1 MKHRVSIDT
10 DTLMIIAW
18 PLKRRGFL
26 SSNALLR
33 AALGLGVL
41 AAGLTAGGG
50 ARAQTKQELDDARK
64 QFQEGMALSAAN
76 NCSAALTKFRA
87 VANVKMTAN
96 VAFNIAECE
105 ERLGKLVSALG
116 NYRLAA
122 SQAQGDPKAKDVASR
137 VADRI
142 DALDARIPKLTIK
155 RGKGADVA
163 SIELDGSE
171 LGASQLSAATPV
183 DPGSHTVVAKIG
195 DKVYAQDKVILAEKE
210 NKTFEVKINAP
221 VAKIEKDPV
230 EEPKIVP
237 DVPPP
242 PPPKSKVPA
251 VVALGVGG
259 VGVIL
264 GATFMAVRGSAL
276 SDLDA
281 KCGGDTTCPPSAK
294 PSADNGR
301 LFTGLAEGAFLV
313 GAAGIVTGVVILAT
327 GGSPKPKP
335 AATSGA
341 AFLSAP
347 PSARGVHL
355 LTSAPGASMGG
366 LSLAGRF

>member
-1 MKHRVSIDT
+1 MTTAWSLNHRGSFT
-10 DTLMIIAW
+10 
-18 PLKRRGFL
+18 
-26 SSNALLR
+26 SNAFYR
-33 AALGLGVL
+33 AALGLGVVAATL
-41 AAGLTAGGG
+41 AVSGG

-122 SQAQGDPKAKDVASR
+122 AQAQGDPKAKDVASR

-195 DKVYAQDKVILAEKE
+195 DRVYAQDKVILVEKE
-210 NKTFEVKINAP
+210 SKTFEVKINAP
-221 VAKIEKDPV
+221 VAKIEKAPV
-230 EEPKIVP
+230 DEPKIDPV
-237 DVPPP
+237 VAPPP
-242 PPPKSKVPA
+242 TAKSKVPA
-251 VVALGVGG
+251 VVANSVGG
-259 VGVIL
+259 LGVIL
-264 GATFMAVRGSAL
+264 GATFMAVRGGAL
-276 SDLDA
+276 TDLET
-281 KCGGDTTCPPSAK
+281 KCGGDTSCPPSAQ
-294 PSADNGR
+294 PTADKGR
-301 LFTGLAEGAFLV
+301 LFTGLAEGAFVV
-313 GAAGIVTGVVILAT
+313 GAAGLVTGIVMLAT
-327 GGSPKPKP
+327 GGPAKPKP
-335 AATSGA
+335 AA
-341 AFLSAP
+341 AFVGLP
-347 PSARGVHL
+347 PDGRGVRV
-355 LTSAPGASMGG
+355 LTSAPGASVGG

>member
-1 MKHRVSIDT
+1 MT
-10 DTLMIIAW
+10 TAL
-18 PLKRRGFL
+18 PLKRRRSFTSTHL
-26 SSNALLR
+26 AR
-33 AALGLGVL
+33 AAIGLGVVAATL
-41 AAGLTAGGG
+41 ATSGG

-122 SQAQGDPKAKDVASR
+122 SQAQGDPKSKDVASR

-195 DKVYAQDKVILAEKE
+195 DKVYAQDKVILVEKE
-210 NKTFEVKINAP
+210 SKTFEVKINAP
-221 VAKIEKDPV
+221 VAKIEKAPV
-230 EEPKIVP
+230 DEPKIDPV
-237 DVPPP
+237 VPPP
-242 PPPKSKVPA
+242 PPAKSKAPA
-251 VVALGVGG
+251 VAALGVGG
-259 VGVIL
+259 LGVIL
-264 GATFMAVRGSAL
+264 GATFMAVRGGAL
-276 SDLDA
+276 SDLD
-281 KCGGDTTCPPSAK
+281 KLCGGDTSCPPSAQ
-294 PSADNGR
+294 PTADKGR
-301 LFTGLAEGAFLV
+301 LFTGLADASFVV
-313 GAAGIVTGVVILAT
+313 GAAGLVTGIVML
-327 GGSPKPKP
+327 
-335 AATSGA
+335 ATSGPA
-341 AFLSAP
+341 KPKATSAFLGAP
-347 PSARGVHL
+347 PPDGRGVRV
-355 LTSAPGASMGG
+355 LTSAPGASVGG